1 MWLQIVYDALDNE
14 LVNFEPDKIEVQVI
28 DSKVAPVGQEW
39 KNFRLSPIFPL
50 DLNTEFPI
58 ITNQTLH
65 FFCFKNAYRALARI
79 QQVGSEKLRKSTFFN
94 LGLAST
100 ILISSDPKLYEELKS
115 VVEVKPDMYEFWTIK
130 AGKIA
135 EIKYES
141 TPTSTE
147 VGITL
152 VPYDTLPLAERSIVD
167 EFMATI
173 KLLLLKLT
181 KHMPFEEPK
190 IQRLIGEVNIL
201 VKELVYLN
209 DLIGEPPL
217 SLAEYTK
224 TDLESKRLNQNIR
237 HQVVDRV
244 VQINSALSYVSTQ
257 AFSGALPILE
267 RRSLIRRHSL
277 LGIGSAILALNNIAR
292 FIDDSFSPVVFDMTI
307 AKSMRKH
314 APLQGLTEF
323 PEYSTR
329 DWSDSAIDEV
339 PKAASTT
346 GSYLKLPYFSGR
358 LGYRETEYSIAAAI
372 QSISS
377 GASLEWSLM
386 TLTHEM
392 LHGHVRTILDA
403 VFYGSARAKSDQ
415 LRQEYFARF
424 RKKWAKKLEGETLL
438 DSIRSLLFIYC
449 SKVKTHGSLKLK
461 RDEKG
466 GFDIELL
473 SKDDL
478 WKRLENEYRNI
489 SEIMVH
495 VLDLHYFYGS
505 RVSIYI
511 PLIWSSWLAVP
522 HVGGDI
528 RQYILRSL
536 LAIASKESGNE
547 IDRFRRSVALLTEL
561 LEKHKTGKLDLPVIE
576 NVLDILNDKNLLD
589 HQYLFAFSNSLV
601 IVDLA
606 YQIFFSKQVRG
617 KLFNGDP
624 FVEWVSSEKMEDGVE
639 EEFRYN
645 LPDDFNDETIQSPLA
660 YLFSKV
666 IKELNSTNSVD
677 DLERETTIQF
687 LALNSN

>member
-1 MWLQIVYDALDNE
+1 MWLRIVYDTLDDE

-28 DSKVAPVGQEW
+28 DSKVAPLVTEW

-50 DLNTEFPI
+50 DLSIEVPV
-58 ITNQTLH
+58 ITDQTLH
-65 FFCFKNAYRALARI
+65 FFSFKNAYRALARI
-79 QQVGSEKLRKSTFFN
+79 QQVGSEELKKSTFFN
-94 LGLAST
+94 LGLASV
-100 ILISSDPKLYEELKS
+100 ILITSESALYSELKEA
-115 VVEVKPDMYEFWTIK
+115 VAVEPDMYEYWITK
-130 AGKIA
+130 AGKIKK
-135 EIKYES
+135 IQYKS
-141 TPTSTE
+141 TPSATE
-147 VGITL
+147 VTISII
-152 VPYDTLPLAERSIVD
+152 PYDTLPLTERSMVD

-209 DLIGEPPL
+209 ELKGTPPA
-217 SLAEYTK
+217 SLAEYSK
-224 TDLESKRLNQNIR
+224 EDLENKKLNQNIR
-237 HQVVDRV
+237 HQVVDRI

-257 AFSGALPILE
+257 AFSGAVPILE

-292 FIDDSFSPVVFDMTI
+292 FIDDSFSPIVFDMTI

-314 APLQGLTEF
+314 TPLPGLDNF
-323 PEYSTR
+323 PEYSTKE
-329 DWSDSAIDEV
+329 WSDSAIDEV
-339 PKAASTT
+339 PKATSSTA
-346 GSYLKLPYFSGR
+346 SYLKLPYFSGR

-403 VFYGSARAKSDQ
+403 VFYGSARSKSDQ
-415 LRQEYFARF
+415 LREEYFNRYRQKAGKRL
-424 RKKWAKKLEGETLL
+424 ANENLL
-438 DSIRSLLFIYC
+438 DSIRSLLFVYC
-449 SKVKTHGSLKLK
+449 CKVKTHGSLKLK
-461 RDEKG
+461 RDETG
-466 GFDIELL
+466 GFHIELL

-536 LAIASKESGNE
+536 LAIASKESGSE
-547 IDRFRRSVALLTEL
+547 IDRFRRSVSLLTEL
-561 LEKHKTGKLDLPVIE
+561 LQKHKCGKLDFPVID
-576 NVLDILNDKNLLD
+576 NVLAILNDKVLLNQ
-589 HQYLFAFSNSLV
+589 QYLYAFSNSLV

-606 YQIFFSKQVRG
+606 SHIFFSKQVRG
-617 KLFNGDP
+617 KLFNSDP
-624 FVEWVSSEKMEDGVE
+624 FVEWVPAEKTEDGVE
-639 EEFRYN
+639 EEFRYK
-645 LPDDFNDETIQSPLA
+645 LPGDFNDESIKSPLA
-660 YLFSKV
+660 YLFSKM
-666 IKELNSTNSVD
+666 IIELNNTD
-677 DLERETTIQF
+677 ALEDLERETTIQF